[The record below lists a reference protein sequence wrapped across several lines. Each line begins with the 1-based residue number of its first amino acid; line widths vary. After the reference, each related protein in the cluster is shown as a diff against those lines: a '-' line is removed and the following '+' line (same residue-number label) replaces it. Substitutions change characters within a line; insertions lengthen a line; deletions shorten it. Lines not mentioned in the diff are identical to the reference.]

1 MDKRNLVYIAQSID
15 GFIADK
21 NGGLDW
27 LQTVPNP
34 DNSDMGYYN
43 FIKQIDAIIMGR
55 NTFETVCGFD
65 CEWPYTL
72 PVFVLSNSLKS
83 IPDSHKDKAELVNG
97 SLKDIKRNLNN
108 NGFNRIYIDG
118 GKTVQNFLKEDLVDD
133 LIITTIPV
141 ILGGG
146 YPLFAELPKTI
157 EFELIKSELFLN
169 QIVQNHYRRK
179 V

>member
-1 MDKRNLVYIAQSID
+1 MDKRNIVYVAQSID
-15 GFIADK
+15 GYIADK

-34 DNSDMGYYN
+34 DNSDMGYN
-43 FIKQIDAIIMGR
+43 SFIKQIDAIIIGR
-55 NTFETVCGFD
+55 NTFETVCSFD

-97 SLKDIKRNLNN
+97 SLKDILKNLNSRGLN
-108 NGFNRIYIDG
+108 QIYIDG

>member
-1 MDKRNLVYIAQSID
+1 MDKRNIVYIAQSID
-15 GFIADK
+15 GYIADK

-34 DNSDMGYYN
+34 DNSDMGYN
-43 FIKQIDAIIMGR
+43 SFIKQIDAIIMGR
-55 NTFETVCGFD
+55 NTFETVCSFD

-83 IPDSHKDKAELVNG
+83 IADSHKYKAELVNG
-97 SLKDIKRNLNN
+97 SLKDILKKLNN
-108 NGFNRIYIDG
+108 RGLNQIYIDG